1 MPDGRPLIDVL
12 IPAYNEQDAI
22 GKVVGEIPD
31 FVRNIVVV
39 NNNSTD
45 QTKLRAS
52 KAGAIVI
59 DEPQRGYGMACLSGI
74 AYIKSLKV
82 PPDILV
88 FLDGDYS
95 DYPEE
100 MVRIVKPILE
110 GKADFV
116 IGSRTK
122 GKSASGAMTFQ
133 QIFGH
138 KLATALMEWIYKAS
152 YSDLGP
158 FRAIIWEKLLA
169 LDMKDENYGWTIEM
183 QIKAVQHRLKVQEV
197 PVNYKQRIG
206 TSKISGTVKGT
217 VMAGY
222 KIIWTIFKYF

>member
-1 MPDGRPLIDVL
+1 MSDSPLLIDVL

-22 GKVVGEIPD
+22 GKVVREIPD
-31 FVRNIVVV
+31 FVRNIIVV
-39 NNNSTD
+39 NNDSTD
-45 QTKLRAS
+45 NTKFNAS
-52 KAGAIVI
+52 RAGAIVV
-59 DEPQRGYGMACLSGI
+59 DEPQRGYGMACLTGI
-74 AYIKSLKV
+74 EYIKSLKV

-100 MVRIVKPILE
+100 MEDVVRPIIE

-116 IGSRTK
+116 VGSRTK
-122 GKSASGAMTFQ
+122 GKSATGSMTFQ
-133 QIFGH
+133 QIFGNR
-138 KLATALMEWIYKAS
+138 LATSLMRWIYKAD

-158 FRAIIWEKLLA
+158 FRAIVWEKLLA
-169 LDMKDENYGWTIEM
+169 LDMKDETYGWTIEM
-183 QIKAVQHRLKVQEV
+183 QIKASQHRLKVQEV

-222 KIIWTIFKYF
+222 KIIWTIFKYL

>member
-1 MPDGRPLIDVL
+1 MSESYPLIDVL

-22 GKVVGEIPD
+22 GKVVREIPE

-39 NNNSTD
+39 NNDSTD
-45 QTKLRAS
+45 NTKFNAS
-52 KAGAIVI
+52 RAGAIVV
-59 DEPQRGYGMACLSGI
+59 DEPQKGYGMACLTGI
-74 AYIKSLKV
+74 EYIKSLKV

-100 MVRIVKPILE
+100 MEDVVRPIIE

-116 IGSRTK
+116 VGSRTK
-122 GKSASGAMTFQ
+122 GKSATGSMTFQ
-133 QIFGH
+133 QIFGNR
-138 KLATALMEWIYKAS
+138 LATALMRLIYKAD

-158 FRAIIWEKLLA
+158 FRAIAWEKLLA
-169 LDMKDENYGWTIEM
+169 LDMKDETYGWTIEM
-183 QIKAVQHRLKVQEV
+183 QIKALQHRLKVQEV

-222 KIIWTIFKYF
+222 KIMGTIFKYL